1 MRKNESKKLR
11 KIFDKFNLDDITPL
25 VEIGSS
31 TVEFR
36 KKVKPHIYNELH
48 EPLIN
53 RGVNIITTDLKS
65 GQGIMISGDFFSET
79 TLKKIIE
86 YSPNALLCANILE
99 HVDDPRGFL
108 NRCDK
113 ILSCGGLIFI
123 TVPYSFPY
131 HQDPIDTMFRPT
143 PLQIA
148 ELLPSYEILYSEVH
162 VDTTYWDDLFNS
174 GFLKFLLRFFL
185 MWPLRLIDIRCGF
198 DKWKKKNQRLLW
210 LFQHYKISIVVAR
223 KLSDSSSLDFAKK

>member
-1 MRKNESKKLR
+1 MRRNESKKLR
-11 KIFDKFNLDDITPL
+11 KIFEKFSLNDISPL

-31 TVEFR
+31 TDEFR
-36 KKVKPHIYNELH
+36 KKIKPHIYNELH

-53 RGVNIITTDLKS
+53 RGVEIITTDLKS
-65 GQGIMISGDFFSET
+65 GQGIMISGDFFSDIIQ
-79 TLKKIIE
+79 KRIIE

-108 NRCDK
+108 SYCDK

-123 TVPYSFPY
+123 TVPYSFP
-131 HQDPIDTMFRPT
+131 HHRDPIDTMFRPT

-148 ELLPSYEILYSEVH
+148 ELLPSYEILHSEVH
-162 VDTTYWDDLFNS
+162 VDTTYWYDLFKLGLF
-174 GFLKFLLRFFL
+174 GFLLQVFL
-185 MWPLRLIDIRCGF
+185 MWPLRLIDVRGGF
-198 DKWKKKNQRLLW
+198 EKWKKKNQRLLW

-223 KLSDSSSLDFAKK
+223 KQSGGEFES